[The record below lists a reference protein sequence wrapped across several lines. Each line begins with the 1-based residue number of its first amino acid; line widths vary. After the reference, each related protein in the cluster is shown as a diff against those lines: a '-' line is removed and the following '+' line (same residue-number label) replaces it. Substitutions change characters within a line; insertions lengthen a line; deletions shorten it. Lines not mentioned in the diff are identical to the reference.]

1 MRMPWEEDID
11 WGNTATT
18 IVKGKPMIEMERA
31 VNQILWY
38 ECMGDVDEYFENDT
52 YIAKPYDW
60 SEYDNNDWHFYHK
73 PSGLKIQWYK
83 YPLRGAMWNM
93 ELTHEQFLDV
103 LYDCRSSRYKNITW
117 DHDKWWE
124 RRADEGITE

>member
-1 MRMPWEEDID
+1 
-11 WGNTATT
+11 
-18 IVKGKPMIEMERA
+18 MIEMERA

-52 YIAKPYDW
+52 YIVKPYDW
-60 SEYDNNDWHFYHK
+60 SFDDNNDWHFYHK

-83 YPLRGAMWNM
+83 YPLRGSMWNM

-124 RRADEGITE
+124 RRYDDNTIKANIRSNNISGQYYTIIP